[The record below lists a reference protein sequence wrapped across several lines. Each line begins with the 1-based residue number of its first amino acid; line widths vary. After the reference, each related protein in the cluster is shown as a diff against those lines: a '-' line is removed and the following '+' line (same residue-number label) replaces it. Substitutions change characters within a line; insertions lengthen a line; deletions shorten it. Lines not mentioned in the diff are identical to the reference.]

1 MPLSPFPVLAASTR
15 SLPGGKDWQ
24 CHPPSSTLLASVQ
37 PKHPTTKG
45 KNPTHQPRP
54 SPGKAEFPN
63 EQQLQH
69 QGHLVTHQ
77 SDSKKKNAN
86 SNSLGQCRALSL
98 AVSQIATL
106 GREGQTP
113 RELMFSHFMQCC
125 LGYNGNKK
133 YFF

>member
-1 MPLSPFPVLAASTR
+1 MSLLIGFLSSIHYPSIFPASHPVPFCWL
-15 SLPGGKDWQ
+15 Q
-24 CHPPSSTLLASVQ
+24 CS
-37 PKHPTTKG
+37 PKRPIAEG
-45 KNPTHQPRP
+45 INPTHQPRP
-54 SPGKAEFPN
+54 SLGKAEFPN
-63 EQQLQH
+63 DRQLQH

-98 AVSQIATL
+98 AVSQIAML
-106 GREGQTP
+106 GRERQTP